1 MDRQTA
7 LALFDDLDDQRAWSD
22 DEYHLYVKECRRDE
36 EEPTVNPNRFDVRL
50 DSKGN
55 QSTYEQDYRVRVT
68 RGSANDATIDW
79 RIVLDAA
86 EEHGVNYDIQNNGL
100 ELR

>member
-1 MDRQTA
+1 MDRSTA
-7 LALFDDLDDQRAWSD
+7 LALFDELDDQRAWSSE
-22 DEYHLYVKECRRDE
+22 EYQQYVAECRRDD

-50 DSKGN
+50 DSKGQHN
-55 QSTYEQDYRVRVT
+55 YEQDYRVRIT

-86 EEHGVNYDIQNNGL
+86 EEHGVDYDIQNNGL
-100 ELR
+100 ELK